1 MEEKSKKPKIRF
13 KGFTEAWEQ
22 RKLGDIVYL
31 RGRIGFRGY
40 KRTDL
45 VSEGDGAITFS
56 PADIDDDGH
65 LKLENNTYISFDKY
79 EESPEI
85 KVHEG
90 DILFTKTASIGKIA
104 YVPKLREKS
113 TINPQFAL
121 LTPNN
126 NIDNYFLFLSLRTED
141 CLTYAKNITGGS
153 TIPTMSQEKLK
164 EMDIILPDKEEQK
177 KLGQY
182 FKSIDNLITLHQR
195 KYDKLVNVKKSLL
208 EKMFPK
214 NDSDVPEIRFK
225 GFTEAWEQ
233 RKLGEYGD
241 FTYGHSAP
249 KWSVTSDATT
259 PCVRYGELY
268 TKFGVKIDKVFSHTN
283 MPHNKLVFSKGTE
296 VLIPRVGEDPYD
308 YNHCTWLSIPNVAI
322 GEMISIYYTKQNP
335 LFTAIM
341 YNATLRNEFAIRVE
355 GGSVTNLYYEKL
367 KDIDVAFPKKEEQEK
382 ISQFFYKIDNLIT
395 LHQRKLEKL
404 KNIKKSLLEKMFI

>member
-121 LTPNN
+121 LTPKN

-177 KLGQY
+177 KIGQY

-195 KYDKLVNVKKSLL
+195 KYDKLVNIKKSLL
-208 EKMFPK
+208 EKMFSQ
-214 NDSDVPEIRFK
+214 NDSNVPKIRFK

-233 RKLGEYGD
+233 RKLSELSNVFDGTHQTPDYKDKGVMFLSVENIKTLQSEKYISKEDFIKNFKNYPEKNDILMTRIGD
-241 FTYGHSAP
+241 IGTPNIVKDNTP
-249 KWSVTSDATT
+249 KAYYVSLALIK
-259 PCVRYGELY
+259 P
-268 TKFGVKIDKVFSHTN
+268 TKINSSYLNIAIQSNFVQ
-283 MPHNKLVFSKGTE
+283 KG
-296 VLIPRVGEDPYD
+296 I
-308 YNHCTWLSIPNVAI
+308 
-322 GEMISIYYTKQNP
+322 KQRS
-335 LFTAIM
+335 LLTAIPM
-341 YNATLRNEFAIRVE
+341 KINKDQIGQVE
-355 GGSVTNLYYEKL
+355 IQYPTDSK
-367 KDIDVAFPKKEEQEK
+367 EQEK
-382 ISQFFYKIDNLIT
+382 IGGLFKNIDNLIT

>member
-45 VSEGDGAITFS
+45 VSEGYGAITFS

-177 KLGQY
+177 KIGQY

-195 KYDKLVNVKKSLL
+195 FYYLFKAVNDLIIKSI
-208 EKMFPK
+208 
-214 NDSDVPEIRFK
+214 S
-225 GFTEAWEQ
+225 
-233 RKLGEYGD
+233 
-241 FTYGHSAP
+241 
-249 KWSVTSDATT
+249 
-259 PCVRYGELY
+259 
-268 TKFGVKIDKVFSHTN
+268 VFSN
-283 MPHNKLVFSKGTE
+283 SCIICKYVFW
-296 VLIPRVGEDPYD
+296 VVVI
-308 YNHCTWLSIPNVAI
+308 
-322 GEMISIYYTKQNP
+322 
-335 LFTAIM
+335 
-341 YNATLRNEFAIRVE
+341 
-355 GGSVTNLYYEKL
+355 
-367 KDIDVAFPKKEEQEK
+367 
-382 ISQFFYKIDNLIT
+382 
-395 LHQRKLEKL
+395 LE
-404 KNIKKSLLEKMFI
+404 

>member
-1 MEEKSKKPKIRF
+1 MEEKSKKPK
-13 KGFTEAWEQ
+13 
-22 RKLGDIVYL
+22 
-31 RGRIGFRGY
+31 
-40 KRTDL
+40 
-45 VSEGDGAITFS
+45 
-56 PADIDDDGH
+56 
-65 LKLENNTYISFDKY
+65 
-79 EESPEI
+79 
-85 KVHEG
+85 
-90 DILFTKTASIGKIA
+90 
-104 YVPKLREKS
+104 
-113 TINPQFAL
+113 
-121 LTPNN
+121 
-126 NIDNYFLFLSLRTED
+126 
-141 CLTYAKNITGGS
+141 
-153 TIPTMSQEKLK
+153 
-164 EMDIILPDKEEQK
+164 
-177 KLGQY
+177 
-182 FKSIDNLITLHQR
+182 
-195 KYDKLVNVKKSLL
+195 
-208 EKMFPK
+208 
-214 NDSDVPEIRFK
+214 IRFK

-395 LHQRKLEKL
+395 LHQRKYDKLVNVKKSLLEKMFPKNDSNIPEIRFKGFTEAWEQRKLFEMSNVFDGTHQTPDYKDKGVMFLSVENIKTLQSEKYISKEDFVKNFKNYPEKNDILMTRIGDIGTPNIVKDNTPKAYYVSLALIKPTKINSSYLNIAIQSNFVQKGIKQRSLLTAIPMKINKDQIGQVEIQYPTDSKEQEKIGGLFKNIDNLITLHQRKLEKL